1 MINRT
6 LQRPMFR
13 IGGSAGTGITSGLSK
28 PRQGYNTGLSVKPE
42 DFPGSQEEWE
52 AQQKILIEKGI
63 IDSKGKRDHARVQDY
78 ETGEHWTDTSNV
90 GEKLS
95 SINNILNQNEKTG
108 NEGMPPSDYEMMKAE
123 LGDMP
128 TPSKYPY
135 KASDFFMGLGAN
147 ILAQPGGQPIFQTIG
162 KAARGPIDQLSKTQ
176 QSDWGLGEK
185 GKLEQWKSDKDLLL
199 AAYKNTSQDE
209 KDKMWGEAN
218 NMFERGG
225 VNPYTNQPFKTPQEA
240 YNLLL
245 KQKFM
250 SKQKVYTPEARYN
263 DLVDKYEKELFADQN
278 FGGNNLAATTLAKH
292 EANIAMDKYPSEVI
306 EQFNRSQLWIDPAF
320 YEENNGVKKLNEI
333 GDVIPGIETG
343 TIYMDV
349 SDGKFYKLGPDRI
362 FEVVSLTDLQ
372 G

>member
-13 IGGSAGTGITSGLSK
+13 IGGSAGTGITSGLR
-28 PRQGYNTGLSVKPE
+28 RQGYNTGLSVKPE

-95 SINNILNQNEKTG
+95 SIENNVTNNMVTG
-108 NEGMPPSDYEMMKAE
+108 NEGMPPSDFETMKAMR
-123 LGDMP
+123 GDIP
-128 TPSKYPY
+128 TPAKYPY

-162 KAARGPIDQLSKTQ
+162 KAAGPALKQLSETQ

-185 GKLEQWKSDKDLLL
+185 GKLEQWKSDQDLLL

-218 NMFERGG
+218 NMFNNKG
-225 VNPYTNQPFKTPQEA
+225 VNPYTKQPFKSPTEA

-250 SKQKVYTPEARYN
+250 SKQKVYTPEAQYN
-263 DLVDKYEKELFADQN
+263 DSYDKFLNKHLGNMN
-278 FGGNNLAATTLAKH
+278 FKGNSVAASNLAKH
-292 EANIAMDKYPSEVI
+292 EANIVHNKYPEEVK
-306 EQFNRSQLWIDPAF
+306 EQFNLTQLWIDPTF
-320 YEENNGVKKLNEI
+320 FNTETMQLNEI
-333 GDVIPGIETG
+333 GDIIPGIEVG
-343 TIYMDV
+343 KIYMNV
-349 SDGKFYKLGPDRI
+349 ADGKMYRLGPNKT

-372 G
+372 T